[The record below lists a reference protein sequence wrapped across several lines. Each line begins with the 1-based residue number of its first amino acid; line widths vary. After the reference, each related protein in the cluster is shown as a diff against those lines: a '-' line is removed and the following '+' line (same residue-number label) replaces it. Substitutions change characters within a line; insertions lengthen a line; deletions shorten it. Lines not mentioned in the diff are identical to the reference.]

1 MLLSFRNSNSVLCVQ
16 GGAVSQVELGH
27 GGDDILGH
35 VPIVGHVVPIV
46 GHDAPTLGHVAE
58 LRQAAMLGHELE
70 VESAALLA
78 ECGVERSVSE
88 EHSDKIRG

>member
-35 VPIVGHVVPIV
+35 VPIVGHDV
-46 GHDAPTLGHVAE
+46 PTLGHVAE